1 MLSKLVKSSKL
12 YLTAAALT
20 VLTACSSSGLE
31 EVDFDNLSK
40 EQREAKLLSLNELEE
55 NGKVGFMAVLSGQR
69 FSVDFNYHYKHEDFS
84 LEFTGP
90 MGMQYAKVDVM
101 SDGETLL
108 KVRSEEFFGNNPREL
123 LKREFGF
130 DVPVA
135 DLRKIMLGM
144 PEGEK
149 IYDGKGYVTSCNFDD
164 EYIVRYKQYKTFR
177 GGYTLPTDIEISTA
191 FSKIRI
197 KVNNVVRIN

>member
-12 YLTAAALT
+12 YLTLATLT

-31 EVDFDNLSK
+31 EVDFDNLTK
-40 EQREAKLLSLNELEE
+40 EEREAKLLSLNELEE

-69 FSVDFNYHYKHEDFS
+69 ISVDFNYHYKHEDFS

-108 KVRSEEFFGNNPREL
+108 KVRSEEFFSNNP
-123 LKREFGF
+123 
-130 DVPVA
+130 
-135 DLRKIMLGM
+135 
-144 PEGEK
+144 
-149 IYDGKGYVTSCNFDD
+149 
-164 EYIVRYKQYKTFR
+164 
-177 GGYTLPTDIEISTA
+177 
-191 FSKIRI
+191 
-197 KVNNVVRIN
+197 VNC

>member
-1 MLSKLVKSSKL
+1 M
-12 YLTAAALT
+12 
-20 VLTACSSSGLE
+20 
-31 EVDFDNLSK
+31 
-40 EQREAKLLSLNELEE
+40 
-55 NGKVGFMAVLSGQR
+55 
-69 FSVDFNYHYKHEDFS
+69 
-84 LEFTGP
+84 
-90 MGMQYAKVDVM
+90 
-101 SDGETLL
+101 TLL
-108 KVRSEEFFGNNPREL
+108 KVRSEECFGNDPREL